1 MNAKVRK
8 WGNSLALRIPKAAAE
23 DAHIQRGMVVDLSI
37 RNGKAVIDPSPEP
50 SYTLEQLLKGVT
62 KKNIHAEADTG
73 PLVGREQW

>member
-8 WGNSLALRIPKAAAE
+8 WGNSLALQIPKAVAE

-37 RNGKAVIDPSPEP
+37 RNGKAVIDSSPEP

-62 KKNIHAEADTG
+62 NVEC
-73 PLVGREQW
+73 